1 MKTILLFLLLLLCM
15 ALFGFFSG
23 IESGMRAINRARLL
37 HWAKSGIKPAIL
49 LQRYL
54 DDMQRFLAT
63 VLVGNNLANVTIS
76 ILTAS
81 LAGNL
86 FTGTRHPLVGGAIW
100 EGFIAVSILYFCE
113 YLPKLLFTNRPL
125 RRTVQAC
132 RFFRYCDRL
141 LAPFTS
147 LMLWITRWMTLPK
160 DRENDN
166 KPFLP
171 TREYVVNVITDRK
184 RGADISALE
193 SVMIRKV
200 LDLQNMKAADIMT
213 PIRQITKVSEET
225 PLSICFQLVR
235 DSGHIRLPVL
245 SSDGTQWV
253 GMVDAFR
260 ELANGATP
268 DSDTPAG
275 KCVRRISSVPG
286 DKPADELLP
295 KMRGEHSPMLFVKDP
310 QTQKVIGILTEAT
323 VLNIFNRG

>member
-1 MKTILLFLLLLLCM
+1 MKTIILFLLLLFCM

-37 HWAKSGIKPAIL
+37 HWAKNGIKPAIL
-49 LQRYL
+49 LHRYL

-63 VLVGNNLANVTIS
+63 VLVGNNLTNVTIS

-81 LAGNL
+81 LAGDL
-86 FTGTRHPLVGGAIW
+86 FAGARHPLVGGAVW
-100 EGFIAVSILYFCE
+100 EGFIAISILYFCE

-141 LAPFTS
+141 LAPVTN
-147 LMLWITRWMTLPK
+147 LMLWITRWLTLPT
-160 DRENDN
+160 DRENGN
-166 KPFLP
+166 KPFLLS
-171 TREYVVNVITDRK
+171 REYFVNVITDRK
-184 RGADISALE
+184 SGADISALE

-200 LDLQNMKAADIMT
+200 FDLQNVKAADIMT
-213 PIRQITKVSEET
+213 PIRQVTKVSEET

-245 SSDGTQWV
+245 SSDGTRWL

-260 ELANGATP
+260 ELADGATP
-268 DSDTPAG
+268 DSDKPAG
-275 KCVRRISSVPG
+275 KCVRPLFFVRG
-286 DKPADELLP
+286 DEPADNLLP
-295 KMRGEHSPMLFVKDP
+295 RMRRKRSPMLFVRDSK
-310 QTQKVIGILTEAT
+310 TGEVIGILTEAT
-323 VLNIFNRG
+323 ILDSFNRA